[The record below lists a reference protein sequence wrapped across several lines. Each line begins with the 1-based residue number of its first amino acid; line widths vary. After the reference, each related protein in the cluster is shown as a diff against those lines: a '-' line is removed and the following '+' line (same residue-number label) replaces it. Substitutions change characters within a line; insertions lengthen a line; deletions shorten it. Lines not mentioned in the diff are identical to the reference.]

1 MKPGELFYFN
11 DNFCRV
17 ERICLAQEI
26 TDMAE
31 QLANKEGIGAAI
43 GRIPSGVFIITAK
56 RGEQKIGMMGSWV
69 AQAGFEPPCISV
81 AVHPDREIYS
91 AIEQSGSFCVNV
103 LSNENMNLMK
113 AFSRYSPDQFDG
125 VPHTETEY
133 GLALDEA
140 VAVMHCKL
148 KSKCEAAD
156 HHLFIGEVVDGTY
169 LNHEEAPMVHLRKSG
184 FNY

>member
-1 MKPGELFYFN
+1 MTEL
-11 DNFCRV
+11 
-17 ERICLAQEI
+17 I
-26 TDMAE
+26 
-31 QLANKEGIGAAI
+31 NKDAIGAAI

-91 AIEQSGSFCVNV
+91 AIMESGAFSVNV

-113 AFSRYSPDQFDG
+113 AFSRYSPDQFNEIE
-125 VPHTETEY
+125 HEETEY
-133 GLALDEA
+133 GIALKDA
-140 VAVMHCKL
+140 VAVIHCKL
-148 KSKCEAAD
+148 KGKCDITE
-156 HHLFIGEVVDGTY
+156 HHLLIGEVLDGAY
-169 LNHEEAPMVHLRKSG
+169 LNHEAAPMVHLRKSG